1 MAEEMTI
8 KPLPGYG
15 QMLADKLRS
24 NLKGAPSDLEKFI
37 LDCGYK
43 YDTQDALEAAY
54 DRKYHADHDVLL
66 TLDEFMAES
75 GKNYDVEVLKAVY
88 DKLKEFYELHRLTA
102 RELYNFARFKWC
114 LKHPEAIIACQVDK
128 QRWFVNNCDTEISIP
143 EARIRINDMFGFEAS
158 GIKITGTPYYAATDY
173 QFIRFW
179 VRDIAWLYCNDDLF
193 RVLE

>member
-1 MAEEMTI
+1 MESQT
-8 KPLPGYG
+8 LPGYG

-24 NLKGAPSDLEKFI
+24 NLKGAPSDLERFI
-37 LDCGYK
+37 LDRGHK

-54 DRKYHADHDVLL
+54 DRKYHADHGVLL
-66 TLDEFMAES
+66 TLDEFTAEA
-75 GKNYDVEVLKAVY
+75 GKKYDAEVLKAVY

-114 LKHPEAIIACQVDK
+114 LKHPEAIISCQVDK

>member
-1 MAEEMTI
+1 MESQT
-8 KPLPGYG
+8 LPGYG

-24 NLKGAPSDLEKFI
+24 NLKGAPSDLERFI

-114 LKHPEAIIACQVDK
+114 LKHPEAIISCQVDK